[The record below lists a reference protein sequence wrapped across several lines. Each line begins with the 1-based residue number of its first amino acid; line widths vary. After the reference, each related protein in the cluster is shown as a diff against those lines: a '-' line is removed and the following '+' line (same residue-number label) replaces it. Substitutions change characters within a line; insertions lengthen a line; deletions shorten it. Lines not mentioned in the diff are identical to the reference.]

1 MRLLQRFSRAH
12 RHQEYAKHIL
22 ALAVDSWGAQLLA
35 PHIPELRISPNMQ
48 CTTYSRSWAENPR
61 MRYTSSG
68 RTLGMEQTLGD
79 RLRAVRRRLG
89 VSQIEL
95 AEKSGVEQQSISRV
109 ERNERLYMRSDVLA
123 RLVKALGVSADEL
136 LGTEPDR

>member
-1 MRLLQRFSRAH
+1 
-12 RHQEYAKHIL
+12 
-22 ALAVDSWGAQLLA
+22 
-35 PHIPELRISPNMQ
+35 
-48 CTTYSRSWAENPR
+48 

-68 RTLGMEQTLGD
+68 RNLGMEQTLGD

-89 VSQIEL
+89 VSQVEL
-95 AEKSGVEQQSISRV
+95 AKKSGVEQQSISRV

-136 LGTEPDR
+136 LGTEPDK

>member
-1 MRLLQRFSRAH
+1 
-12 RHQEYAKHIL
+12 
-22 ALAVDSWGAQLLA
+22 
-35 PHIPELRISPNMQ
+35 
-48 CTTYSRSWAENPR
+48 
-61 MRYTSSG
+61 
-68 RTLGMEQTLGD
+68 MEQTLGD

-89 VSQIEL
+89 VSQVEL

-136 LGTEPDR
+136 LGTEPDK

>member
-1 MRLLQRFSRAH
+1 
-12 RHQEYAKHIL
+12 
-22 ALAVDSWGAQLLA
+22 
-35 PHIPELRISPNMQ
+35 
-48 CTTYSRSWAENPR
+48 

-68 RTLGMEQTLGD
+68 RNLGMEQTLGD

-89 VSQIEL
+89 VSQVEL

-109 ERNERLYMRSDVLA
+109 ECNERLYMRSDVLA

-136 LGTEPDR
+136 LGTEPDK